1 MDRLRELDERVY
13 NNAPPKT
20 DVGNS
25 QQKLSEK
32 QLERKK
38 KEFAAAINLGD
49 SSQMSPEKIAD
60 HAIRWLE
67 IVDRDQNGTI
77 SLQEF
82 HEFF

>member
-1 MDRLRELDERVY
+1 MDRLRELDEKVEL
-13 NNAPPKT
+13 NAPKKT
-20 DVGNS
+20 EVGNS
-25 QQKLSEK
+25 QAKMSEK

-49 SSQMSPEKIAD
+49 SSQMTPEKIAD

-77 SLQEF
+77 SL
-82 HEFF
+82 